1 MTELTTNTD
10 YPAAQQG
17 GMLPAIRSSFK
28 QADSFYRQPAF
39 QRALPSIAAAVVA
52 IVGLIVYVAIQT
64 PDRTTLFASLSE
76 GEKARVFDALKN
88 NGMDVQIDPATG
100 ELTVPVDDYHNAK
113 LNLASQGIP
122 MQAPTGSSALNDMPM
137 GTSRSLEALKIKQS
151 LEYELARSI
160 TEIESIT
167 NARVHLAI
175 PERSAFARN
184 TQEPSASVFI
194 ELASG
199 RTLSSTQ
206 VEAIVNLV
214 SSSVPNLGKSKVS
227 IVDQAGRLLSNSI
240 EDAASTASELQ
251 FQYRMRIEDIYR
263 SRVERLLTPIVGP
276 GNVSSQV
283 NIDIDFTTLEVTED
297 RVLPDNVLLSQQKSV
312 DEQVA
317 NRARGVPGSIGN
329 TPPAQSN
336 FDAIGNETDVIG
348 ADANAAGEAPVADAA
363 PQVDDVNAVPGDAN
377 TGNTVADYALP
388 DAPKKAKTVQ
398 EADPMMRSSS
408 EVQNY
413 EVSRQISTRKMPSAK
428 IQKITVA
435 VLLREQM
442 LVGPDGQS
450 QVQKI
455 SVEEKQEIQALVT
468 NALGLTPERGDMV
481 IISSRPFMTKIVDG
495 VVIEWYQEPWV
506 RDLMNKSVMLL
517 IIAVVSLGILRPLMA
532 RLLTPSQ
539 DALKASFADQNMAEL
554 EAMDLQDGQSLE
566 DLKAKLKPKKTA
578 ISAEM
583 LDTANSYDDKVA
595 LIRMMVGDE
604 AGRVSNVFKAMME
617 KDMNVI

>member
-122 MQAPTGSSALNDMPM
+122 MRAPTGSSALNDMPM
-137 GTSRSLEALKIKQS
+137 GTSRSVEALKIKQS

-317 NRARGVPGSIGN
+317 NRARGIPGSVGN

-348 ADANAAGEAPVADAA
+348 TDADAAGEAPVADAA
-363 PQVDDVNAVPGDAN
+363 PQVGDLNAVPGDAN

-398 EADPMMRSSS
+398 KADPMMRSSS

-455 SVEEKQEIQALVT
+455 SAEEKQEIQALVT